1 MGVIALIFFVET
13 FWKQILIAIISAVAI
28 EFIFP
33 FFFKALFKSLGFVFL
48 PVIVVLG
55 KGTDLLI
62 QWGIISPSVNNEF
75 TVRFIVVLA
84 SILTLISTFF
94 LSIVKEDE
102 WNYELSTGMS
112 INNAIGV
119 NEKRLLLQGRIPPE
133 RPGVTKEYIEQ
144 LANSMGLTIKNNKVE
159 PVSMYALSIQEKLL
173 PSGETKLRKT
183 GIGFDYPDKTFVK

>member
-1 MGVIALIFFVET
+1 MGAILLITFIET
-13 FWKQILIAIISAVAI
+13 FWKQILVAIISVIALEVV
-28 EFIFP
+28 FP

-55 KGTDLLI
+55 KGTDLFI

-75 TVRFIVVLA
+75 TVRFIVILA

-94 LSIVKEDE
+94 LSIVKEDD
-102 WNYELSTGMS
+102 WSYELSTGMS

-119 NEKRLLLQGRIPPE
+119 NEERLLLQGRIPPE

-159 PVSMYALSIQEKLL
+159 PLSMYALSIQEKLL
-173 PSGETKLRKT
+173 PSGETKLKKI